1 MQASTNGQTQNDN
14 NMQGPGREMNSN
26 TNVTY
31 TATKEITEDT
41 TLNSG
46 EFTSTTANENGLL
59 VNEDVD
65 ATLF

>member
-1 MQASTNGQTQNDN
+1 
-14 NMQGPGREMNSN
+14 MNSN